1 MQINLTLAN
10 IIHPPPP
17 THPPPHI
24 PLPTKFAVVSSEVY
38 FANFDSAATTQI
50 NKMFPDGGQL
60 FLDYKKRLE
69 RLKFIHLA
77 STFALKA
84 KVSYLSKALDLG
96 HLRVY

>member
-1 MQINLTLAN
+1 MQISITLAN
-10 IIHPPPP
+10 II
-17 THPPPHI
+17 HPPPHI

-38 FANFDSAATTQI
+38 LSQFANFDSAATTQI

-84 KVSYLSKALDLG
+84 VSSTNKMLISTAGAL
-96 HLRVY
+96 VVITV